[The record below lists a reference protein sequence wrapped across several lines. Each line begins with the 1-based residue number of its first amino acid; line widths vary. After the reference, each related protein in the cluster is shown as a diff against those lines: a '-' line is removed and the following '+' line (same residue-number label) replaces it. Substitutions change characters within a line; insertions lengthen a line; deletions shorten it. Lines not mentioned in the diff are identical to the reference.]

1 MHFSKIVRNF
11 QKKYVLTKLLRIFL
25 FNLLTTFKKM
35 FRISKNVL
43 VSKIVRNF
51 KKSSVYSILCS
62 VPKKMFEFFCSGFK
76 KHFIIFKKC
85 TTFCLCFQ
93 NLFGVLNF
101 VRDFQKMFT
110 FPSLFIFSK
119 NCGISHLFPFFKSC
133 SCFFIICLCFQ
144 KIVRRFNKWSAFQ
157 LFVQKFQKMFL
168 FLKLFMYSKNLFG
181 VSKYV
186 RVV

>member
-1 MHFSKIVRNF
+1 MFSNFVHKFKNCMHFSKIVRNF

-35 FRISKNVL
+35 FGISKDVL

-76 KHFIIFKKC
+76 KHFILFKKC
-85 TTFCLCFQ
+85 TKFCLCFQ
-93 NLFGVLNF
+93 NLFGVSNF

-119 NCGISHLFPFFKSC
+119 KIGISHLFPFFKSC
-133 SCFFIICLCFQ
+133 SFFY
-144 KIVRRFNKWSAFQ
+144 N
-157 LFVQKFQKMFL
+157 LFVF
-168 FLKLFMYSKNLFG
+168 SKNC
-181 VSKYV
+181 SQIQ
-186 RVV
+186 